1 MAVVEGT
8 NSYISEDDADTYFSN
23 RLHSESWTGDN
34 TETALIQACSI
45 METRVFWK
53 GSKTSTSQTLQWPR
67 TGLKDLYNDAIDTDE
82 IPDLVKNVQCE
93 LALYLLENNPYLT
106 QAGIK
111 QINFSGLKINTIPK
125 QESIPGK
132 VFQPIAHWGELLDNR
147 NYRLTR

>member
-23 RLHSESWTGDN
+23 RLHSEAWTGEN
-34 TETALIQACSI
+34 TDTALIQACSI

-111 QINFSGLKINTIPK
+111 EINFSGLKINTIPK

>member
-1 MAVVEGT
+1 MAVVAGT
-8 NSYISEDDADTYFSN
+8 NSYISEADANAYFSQ

-53 GSKTSTSQTLQWPR
+53 GSKTSTSQALQWPR
-67 TGLKDLYNDAIDTDE
+67 AGLLDHYKTPFPKDE
-82 IPDLVKNVQCE
+82 IPDLVKQVQCE
-93 LALYLLENNPYLT
+93 LALYLLENDPFLT
-106 QAGIK
+106 QAGI
-111 QINFSGLKINTIPK
+111 QTINFSGLKINTVPK